1 MKNKRI
7 GLKSKEL
14 KKTGFPNSNTKRES
28 CRPTMWTSERVY
40 QLIYKLTLN

>member
-14 KKTGFPNSNTKRES
+14 KKQDSQTVTLKGNPA
-28 CRPTMWTSERVY
+28 V
-40 QLIYKLTLN
+40 QL